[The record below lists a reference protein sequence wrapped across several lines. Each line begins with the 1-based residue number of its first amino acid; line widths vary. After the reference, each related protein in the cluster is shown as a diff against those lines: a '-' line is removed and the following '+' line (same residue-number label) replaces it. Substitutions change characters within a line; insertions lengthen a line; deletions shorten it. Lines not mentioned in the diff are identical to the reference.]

1 MIRRKGSSLIES
13 LVSLFLLYIL
23 IFISVKTSIVL
34 YKSTI
39 NRAEINNRNNTIYAI
54 INEIKYN
61 IEFDYLNEKLNQ
73 GDLFI
78 GEPEY
83 ILEKLTY
90 VDIKELVNSSYG
102 ETTISKVED
111 IEGGIKVNIKIK
123 HNDKL
128 LEEEFIKGWWM
139 DEI

>member
-1 MIRRKGSSLIES
+1 MIKKKGGSLVES
-13 LVSLFLLYIL
+13 LVSLFILSIL
-23 IFISVKTSIVL
+23 IFISVKTSIIL

-39 NRAEINNRNNTIYAI
+39 NRVEINNRNNAIYAI

-61 IEFDYLNEKLNQ
+61 VEFDYLNEKLNQ

-78 GEPEY
+78 EESED

-90 VDIKELVNSSYG
+90 MDIKELVNSFYG
-102 ETTISKVED
+102 ETTISKVEE
-111 IEGGIKVNIKIK
+111 IEGGIKINVKIK
-123 HNDKL
+123 YKDNII
-128 LEEEFIKGWWM
+128 EEEFIKGWWM